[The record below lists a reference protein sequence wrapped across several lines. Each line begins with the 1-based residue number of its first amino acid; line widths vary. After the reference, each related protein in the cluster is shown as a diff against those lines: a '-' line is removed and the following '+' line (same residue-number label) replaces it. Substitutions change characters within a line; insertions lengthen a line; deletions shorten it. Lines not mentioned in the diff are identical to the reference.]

1 MARNKKTTYGRKNM
15 LKTLQTSAEGRSEM
29 IYPEYDTGHYN
40 AAAQIIH
47 YEKFPIL
54 SLMDTLKS

>member
-1 MARNKKTTYGRKNM
+1 M
-15 LKTLQTSAEGRSEM
+15 LKTLQTSAERRSEM

-54 SLMDTLKS
+54 SLMATLKS